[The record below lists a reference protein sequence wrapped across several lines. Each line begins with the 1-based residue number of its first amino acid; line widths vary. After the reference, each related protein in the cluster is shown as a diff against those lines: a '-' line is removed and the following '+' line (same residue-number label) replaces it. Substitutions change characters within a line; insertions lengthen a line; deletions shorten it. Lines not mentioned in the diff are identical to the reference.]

1 MVWSTVTWVVSL
13 GGQRFWPPQRH
24 PVAHIDPP
32 ISRRRQTLLLLTA
45 FPDKRVQM
53 EVLQTKSPDFF
64 VTSFICMV
72 YNYSDIFCCGFIC
85 NLKISIYLLY
95 VGK

>member
-13 GGQRFWPPQRH
+13 GGRRFWPPQRH
-24 PVAHIDPP
+24 PVGHIDPP

-64 VTSFICMV
+64 VTSFI
-72 YNYSDIFCCGFIC
+72 YIYYTIAQIYSA
-85 NLKISIYLLY
+85 
-95 VGK
+95 VGSFVT